1 MREARPLTRHG
12 SQDRPIVTG
21 ICSQFELRDS
31 TNATDYHPLLVSLYN
46 FELFCGV
53 RSVDDRQHAAENWSK
68 PVERFCVI
76 DNIYYV
82 GAAGISSHIIETT
95 EGLILLDTGTTT
107 MFESIQSN
115 LKQLGF
121 EPADVK
127 IIISSH
133 AHWDHVEGHYA
144 MQKLTGAKVMAVGED
159 ARAIMEGVDNSAL
172 GGDGWEQTPIDRVLK
187 NGDSVTLGNV
197 TMHAHLTAG
206 HSKGCTT
213 WTMKVGDGDQAKLVV
228 FVGGT
233 SINAGVKLLE
243 NERHST
249 IADDYRRTFQL
260 LKSIQADVFL
270 AQHPSIYRM
279 KEKRAAMSEAKTNP
293 FIDPDGYQ
301 KFVAGEEQK
310 YVVQLQKES
319 AEQP

>member
-1 MREARPLTRHG
+1 M
-12 SQDRPIVTG
+12 QPIIIRFLFLVAISTCSVATG
-21 ICSQFELRDS
+21 QSLIVNMLRK
-31 TNATDYHPLLVSLYN
+31 
-46 FELFCGV
+46 
-53 RSVDDRQHAAENWSK
+53 NWSK
-68 PVERFCVI
+68 PVEPFRVI

-82 GAAGISSHIIETT
+82 GAVGISSHIIETT

-107 MFESIQSN
+107 MFESIRTN
-115 LKQLGF
+115 IKKLGF
-121 EPADVK
+121 KPSDVK

-144 MQKLTGAKVMAVGED
+144 IKNLTGAKVMSIGED
-159 ARAIMEGVDNSAL
+159 ARAIAEGIDNSAL
-172 GGDGWEQTPIDRVLK
+172 GGDGWEPTPVDRILK
-187 NGDSVTLGNV
+187 DSDTVTLGDV

-233 SINAGVKLLE
+233 SINPGVTLLE
-243 NERHST
+243 NERHPT

-270 AQHPSIYRM
+270 AQHPSIYKM

-301 KFVAGEEQK
+301 KFVAEEEQK

-319 AEQP
+319 AAQP